1 MPFSAIALFFK
12 PDQMANESVEV
23 GIEKMMFFFGTVIT
37 FLLSIIAFFLIRFIN
52 NNDAQ
57 LKELREMA
65 SDHETRITVLEKD

>member
-12 PDQMANESVEV
+12 PDQMANEAVEV